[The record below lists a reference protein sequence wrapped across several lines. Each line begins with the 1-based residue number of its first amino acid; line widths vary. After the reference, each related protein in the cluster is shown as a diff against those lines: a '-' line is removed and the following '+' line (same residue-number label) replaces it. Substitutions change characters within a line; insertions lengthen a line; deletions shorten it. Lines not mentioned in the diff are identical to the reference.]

1 MRLGELSAN
10 AAVKRRIQRL
20 AFVIERH
27 GATFECVQNV
37 AQIDAG
43 QPTNSLVER
52 TRFNTRLRHA
62 LRPETRPS
70 SP

>member
-1 MRLGELSAN
+1 MRLGEFSAN
-10 AAVKRRIQRL
+10 ASVKRRIQRL
-20 AFVIERH
+20 SFVIERH
-27 GATFECVQNV
+27 GAAFECIQDV

-43 QPTNSLVER
+43 QPTHGLVGR
-52 TRFNTRLRHA
+52 TRFNTLLRHA